1 MMRMLKKTL
10 HASNISRHTE
20 EMRSKAVAI
29 AANNNAPAIIVV
41 SSVLVLVVLLGQ
53 ALRLML

>member
-1 MMRMLKKTL
+1 MPRHKKTL
-10 HASNISRHTE
+10 RVSNISRHTE
-20 EMRSKAVAI
+20 GMRSKAVAI